1 VSVVCI
7 GETMAVFRSC
17 GPLRLGGPA
26 MLGVAGSESNVA
38 IGLVRLGVSARFCG
52 VVGDDELGALVVRT
66 LRAEG
71 VETGSVRT
79 DTERPTGLM
88 VVEPTVG
95 ARRRVQYW
103 RRGSAGSTLA
113 PADVEAA
120 TQDGVSAVVTS
131 GITVALGTAAAEAA
145 RLGLEAARTHQ
156 VPGVL
161 NVNFRAALWSEEQAA
176 SALPPLTR
184 LASVVI
190 GSETELGLA
199 AGSWTAEPP
208 ERSAERLLAAGVG
221 EVVQTRG
228 SEGATVWS
236 AAGRHDAPALAVEVV
251 DPVGAGDAFSAAY
264 LAARLGGAD
273 PKSALHQGV
282 LAGAC
287 CVASAGDWEGLPTAR
302 DLTLLARAPGTV
314 LR

>member
-1 VSVVCI
+1 MSVVCI
-7 GETMAVFRSC
+7 GETMAAFRSA
-17 GPLRLGGPA
+17 GPLRLGGTA
-26 MLGVAGSESNVA
+26 TLGIAGSESNVA
-38 IGLVRLGVSARFCG
+38 IGLVRLGVGARWCG

-71 VETGSVRT
+71 VETDHVRT
-79 DTERPTGLM
+79 DGERPTGLM
-88 VVEPTVG
+88 VIEPTVG
-95 ARRRVQYW
+95 GRRRVQYW

-120 TQDGVSAVVTS
+120 TSVPLTAVVTS
-131 GITVALGTAAAEAA
+131 GITAALGPAAAEAA
-145 RLGLEAARTHQ
+145 RVGLEAARDHR

-161 NVNFRAALWSEEQAA
+161 AVNFRAALWSVEQAA
-176 SALPPLTR
+176 SALPLLAK

-190 GSETELGLA
+190 GSGDELALA
-199 AGSWTAEPP
+199 AGRASPEAA

-228 SEGATVWS
+228 GDGATVWS
-236 AAGRHDAPALAVEVV
+236 AAGREDAPAVSVDVV
-251 DPVGAGDAFSAAY
+251 DPVGAGDAFSAGY

-273 PKSALHQGV
+273 PKAALHQGV

-287 CVASAGDWEGLPTAR
+287 CVASAGDWEGLPTGA
-302 DLTLLARAPGTV
+302 DLALLAREPGTV